1 MIKGLSDKRRLPRMG
16 KIKLGV
22 MAKKGE
28 KTYPT
33 EVDYFVCPEI
43 VQKTYG
49 PQPKELIIVFP
60 MEDEEKFFQQ
70 FYMKYGNGVLQCKGD
85 GEIGTY
91 FDFDEMEFLT
101 KKCPCEF
108 LEKGKCKAV
117 GRLQFML
124 PEVEEAAGVWQI
136 DTSSKNS
143 IIDINSGIDYIRGIC
158 GRISMIPIKLIRS
171 EIETQRMDKK
181 DKKMKKGKHFTMKF
195 SLEGVTLKALQ
206 LYGQTSPTRF
216 FLPEP
221 DPNQPEDLF
230 PPNGFAPDEKEDLND
245 DQRDQAAQDIA
256 DMQMSEE
263 EMKAAQ
269 KEAFRTVPLALSDGT
284 KKMVTKFEAYKY
296 FGKIREA
303 IGDEVY
309 YGVIGDYGYEHCNQ
323 LPNNK
328 LPKAYAELLTKYEDA
343 KTDPE

>member
-16 KIKLGV
+16 KIRLGIMV
-22 MAKKGE
+22 KSGE
-28 KTYPT
+28 KTHPK
-33 EVDYFVCPEI
+33 EVDYFVCPPI

-49 PQPKELIIVFP
+49 PEPKELIVVFP

-91 FDFDEMEFLT
+91 FDFDKMSFEE
-101 KKCPCEF
+101 KKCPCDF

-143 IIDINSGIDYIRGIC
+143 IIDINSGIEYIRGIC

-171 EIETQRMDKK
+171 ETETHRMDKK
-181 DKKMKKGKHFTMKF
+181 EKKMKTGKHFTLKF
-195 SLEGVTLKALQ
+195 SLEGVTIRALQ
-206 LYGQTSPTRF
+206 TYGQMNPQTF

-221 DPNQPEDLF
+221 DPNQPDDLF
-230 PPNGFAPDEKEDLND
+230 PPNGFSGEGGETGEKETGDGVGEGENVPQTGPEGTEKL
-245 DQRDQAAQDIA
+245 IFLT
-256 DMQMSEE
+256 MSNGS
-263 EMKAAQ
+263 
-269 KEAFRTVPLALSDGT
+269 R
-284 KKMVTKFEAYKY
+284 KKMT
-296 FGKIREA
+296 REG
-303 IGDEVY
+303 IMERFKMMRDSLVDEVY
-309 YGVIGDYGYEHCNQ
+309 FGILGNQ
-323 LPNNK
+323 GF
-328 LPKAYAELLTKYEDA
+328 
-343 KTDPE
+343 TDPKEIPDKDLNKIYGELIQSWKDSQ